1 VLVPVETVRKLA
13 EGILLAN
20 GVPEPHARTQAGLFL
35 EAEMRAIPSHG
46 LLRLRRVVERIH
58 AGLSVADTK
67 GDQQWTAR
75 SFLSVD
81 GQRGLGPVI
90 AMAALDTIVPRAKED
105 GIAIAA
111 IRNTN
116 HLGALAFYAEHV
128 ASLGLTCIALTIS
141 EALVHPWG
149 GRKAMIGT
157 NPIAIGVPSDP
168 TPMVLDMATG
178 LVSMGKIHDHA
189 NRGAPI
195 PLGWALDEKGD
206 PTTDASAAKKGAIAP
221 FGGPKGYALGIAFEV
236 LVASLAASAIGT
248 NVKGTLDSVNVS
260 NKGDIFIVI
269 APPHAD
275 AAKALVTDYLNEI
288 RAAAPSDPDHPVLAP
303 GDRAHAVRSQSI
315 KRGMFIDDGLWADL
329 LKLAA
334 EAHVP
339 SRKENA
345 Q

>member
-1 VLVPVETVRKLA
+1 MLVPVEQVRELA
-13 EGILLAN
+13 EGILIAN
-20 GVPEPHARTQAGLFL
+20 GVPAGQAGIQASLFL

-58 AGLSVADTK
+58 SGATVPGVT
-67 GDQQWTAR
+67 GTQEWTAR

-81 GQRGLGPVI
+81 GER
-90 AMAALDTIVPRAKED
+90 
-105 GIAIAA
+105 
-111 IRNTN
+111 
-116 HLGALAFYAEHV
+116 
-128 ASLGLTCIALTIS
+128 GLTCIALTVS

-157 NPIAIGVPSDP
+157 NPIAIGVPADP
-168 TPMVLDMATG
+168 HPMVLDMATG

-195 PLGWALDEKGD
+195 PLGWALDENGD

-236 LVASLAASAIGT
+236 LVSSLAASASGT
-248 NVKGTLDSVNVS
+248 KVTGTLDSVNPC

-275 AAKALVTDYLNEI
+275 AARELVSGYLDDI
-288 RAAAPSDPDHPVLAP
+288 RSAAPADPEHPVLAP
-303 GDRAHAVRSQSI
+303 GDRAQRARNQSLA
-315 KRGMFIDDGLWADL
+315 KGMYIDDGLWADL
-329 LKLAA
+329 QKLA
-334 EAHVP
+334 EE
-339 SRKENA
+339 SRKEKT
-345 Q
+345 

>member
-1 VLVPVETVRKLA
+1 VLVAVEELRKLA
-13 EGILLAN
+13 EGILLAH
-20 GVPEPHARTQAGLFL
+20 GVPADHARTQAGLFI

-46 LLRLRRVVERIH
+46 LLRLRRVIERIH
-58 AGLSVADTK
+58 AGLSVPGVTGK
-67 GDQQWTAR
+67 QNWTAR

-81 GQRGLGPVI
+81 GMRGLGPVV
-90 AMAALDTIVPRAKED
+90 AMAALDAVIPRARED

-116 HLGALAFYAEHV
+116 HLGALAYYAEHV
-128 ASLGLTCIALTIS
+128 AAKGLTCIALTIS

-157 NPIAIGVPSDP
+157 NPIAIGVPADP

-195 PLGWALDEKGD
+195 PLGWALDENGD

-248 NVKGTLDSVNVS
+248 DVKGTLDSVNVS

-275 AAKALVTDYLNEI
+275 AARALVTEYLDDI
-288 RAAAPSDPDHPVLAP
+288 RAAAPSDPAHPVLAP
-303 GDRAHAVRSQSI
+303 GDRAHAVRAQSD
-315 KRGMFIDDGLWADL
+315 KRGIFLDDGLWNDL
-329 LKLAA
+329 QALAA
-334 EAHVP
+334 E
-339 SRKENA
+339 SKKEKS
-345 Q
+345 

>member
-1 VLVPVETVRKLA
+1 MKVAVEDVRKLA

-20 GVPEPHARTQAGLFL
+20 GVPADHAATQANLFI

-46 LLRLRRVVERIH
+46 LLRLRRVIERIH
-58 AGLSVADTK
+58 SGATVPGVT
-67 GDQQWTAR
+67 GVQEWTAR
-75 SFLSVD
+75 SFLSVE
-81 GQRGLGPVI
+81 GQRGLGPVV
-90 AMAALDTIVPRAKED
+90 AMAALDAIIPRARED

-111 IRNTN
+111 IRNAN
-116 HLGALAFYAEHV
+116 HLGALAYYAEHV
-128 ASLGLTCIALTIS
+128 ATCGLTCIALTIS

-157 NPIAIGVPSDP
+157 NPIAIGVPADP

-195 PLGWALDEKGD
+195 PLGWALDENGD

-248 NVKGTLDSVNVS
+248 GVKGTLDSVNPC
-260 NKGDIFIVI
+260 N
-269 APPHAD
+269 
-275 AAKALVTDYLNEI
+275 
-288 RAAAPSDPDHPVLAP
+288 
-303 GDRAHAVRSQSI
+303 
-315 KRGMFIDDGLWADL
+315 
-329 LKLAA
+329 
-334 EAHVP
+334 
-339 SRKENA
+339 
-345 Q
+345 

>member
-1 VLVPVETVRKLA
+1 MLVPVEQVRELA
-13 EGILLAN
+13 EGILTAN
-20 GVPEPHARTQAGLFL
+20 GVPADQARTQASLFL

-46 LLRLRRVVERIH
+46 LLRLRRVIERIH
-58 AGLSVADTK
+58 SGATVPGITGTLE
-67 GDQQWTAR
+67 WTAR

-81 GQRGLGPVI
+81 GERGLGPVV
-90 AMAALDTIVPRAKED
+90 AMAALDAIIPRAQED

-111 IRNTN
+111 IRNAN
-116 HLGALAFYAEHV
+116 HLGALAYYAEHV
-128 ASLGLTCIALTIS
+128 ASLGLTCIALTVS

-157 NPIAIGVPSDP
+157 NPIAIGVPADP
-168 TPMVLDMATG
+168 HPMVLDMATG

-195 PLGWALDEKGD
+195 PLGWALDENGD

-236 LVASLAASAIGT
+236 LVSSLAGAAIGT
-248 NVKGTLDSVNVS
+248 NVKGTLDSVNPC

-275 AAKALVTDYLNEI
+275 AARELVSGYLDDI
-288 RAAAPSDPDHPVLAP
+288 RAAAPADPEHPVLAP
-303 GDRAHAVRSQSI
+303 GDRAQKARAQSLG
-315 KRGMFIDDGLWADL
+315 KGMYIDDGLWADL
-329 LKLAA
+329 QKLAT
-334 EAHVP
+334 E
-339 SRKENA
+339 SRKETV
-345 Q
+345 